1 MITKCVIS
9 LHENVMDAVYL
20 SWIMI
25 GPMDQLLHGN
35 QLTSNTD
42 SVFLGAGFPAD
53 TSPVDSQEAAM
64 VGAKG
69 AQAAADPEAS
79 SGRPIF
85 CPAFAGHF
93 SFVFS
98 FSFISLFPARFR
110 LLRCL
115 GQDGLLQED
124 KTRK

>member
-1 MITKCVIS
+1 
-9 LHENVMDAVYL
+9 
-20 SWIMI
+20 MI

-35 QLTSNTD
+35 QLTSNID

-79 SGRPIF
+79 SGRPIHKTWRHCRPF
-85 CPAFAGHF
+85 LVLCF
-93 SFVFS
+93 SFLSFLFFPHVF
-98 FSFISLFPARFR
+98 A
-110 LLRCL
+110 C
-115 GQDGLLQED
+115 
-124 KTRK
+124 

>member
-25 GPMDQLLHGN
+25 GLVVAWS
-35 QLTSNTD
+35 QLTSNID

-98 FSFISLFPARFR
+98 FSFISLFA
-110 LLRCL
+110 C
-115 GQDGLLQED
+115 
-124 KTRK
+124 

>member
-1 MITKCVIS
+1 MK
-9 LHENVMDAVYL
+9 MDAVYF
-20 SWIMI
+20 SWMMI
-25 GPMDQLLHGN
+25 YRLHRSVVAWN
-35 QLTSNTD
+35 QLTSNIDLIVDRRID